1 MLSDLQSQAV
11 EVWAERRW
19 RRRERDEWPQGGG
32 KRVEARLQE
41 LLSLPVTHSWVRD
54 KLEEGVWKQV
64 AGEVP
69 WCSELFSRTCID
81 SLGDSDSVQ
90 FFHPSKPR
98 GAQDGVLQALVS
110 TAWGAAAPH
119 MGREPHLFSRSS
131 LCTRCRPVWGWGEAG
146 TTYQNLV
153 RSEAAFE
160 RSGVADTALVHPL
173 SIPLKIDG
181 ETIIPVCRVPNL
193 LDLYIPRL

>member
-1 MLSDLQSQAV
+1 MAGVGRGQRPAAGASVSACDSQLSQGQAG
-11 EVWAERRW
+11 EGAW
-19 RRRERDEWPQGGG
+19 
-32 KRVEARLQE
+32 KRV
-41 LLSLPVTHSWVRD
+41 
-54 KLEEGVWKQV
+54 
-64 AGEVP
+64 AGGVP

-131 LCTRCRPVWGWGEAG
+131 LCTRCRPV
-146 TTYQNLV
+146 
-153 RSEAAFE
+153 
-160 RSGVADTALVHPL
+160 
-173 SIPLKIDG
+173 
-181 ETIIPVCRVPNL
+181 
-193 LDLYIPRL
+193 

>member
-69 WCSELFSRTCID
+69 WCSELFSRLCID
-81 SLGDSDSVQ
+81 SLGDSGLYSVL
-90 FFHPSKPR
+90 PSKQ
-98 GAQDGVLQALVS
+98 AQGSLGFSPPGTCIYSLGCSS
-110 TAWGAAAPH
+110 TSHGLGTSP
-119 MGREPHLFSRSS
+119 PFSWSS
-131 LCTRCRPVWGWGEAG
+131 LCMWCRGGHPRVRGGW
-146 TTYQNLV
+146 
-153 RSEAAFE
+153 R
-160 RSGVADTALVHPL
+160 
-173 SIPLKIDG
+173 
-181 ETIIPVCRVPNL
+181 
-193 LDLYIPRL
+193 YI